1 MSVRYVESRQQ
12 GAGAA
17 EAAHP
22 LSVEGKDRPATA
34 FVPADRHE
42 PGAVAPVGPEP
53 CRCCASRR
61 DCLMAVLLRAMSP
74 DQNNPLFHSHILRAG
89 EHVFFAGDGFKFLRV
104 VKSGSVKT
112 YMTSKKGEE
121 HVVTF
126 LMPGDVLGVDALV
139 GGEHQSSAM
148 ALETTAVCTAP
159 LSRLEQLVARFSPG
173 WLSSLLAEEVRREQR
188 TLMMRSKKS
197 AESRLAAFLV
207 TLSECFRARGYSDR
221 DFKLSM
227 PRQDIGNYLGLTME
241 TVSRT
246 FTRMQ
251 CEGLLEVSRRRVI
264 IRDFDNLNE
273 VADMQPAIGHQ
284 AD

>member
-1 MSVRYVESRQQ
+1 MSVRSEATRPERIGTEAAEHWLPGEPRGSSAAASESGARHLA
-12 GAGAA
+12 GAG
-17 EAAHP
+17 
-22 LSVEGKDRPATA
+22 PA
-34 FVPADRHE
+34 
-42 PGAVAPVGPEP
+42 GGPEP
-53 CRCCASRR
+53 CRSCASRR
-61 DCLMAVLLRAMSP
+61 DCLMAVLARALPP
-74 DQNNPLFHSHILRAG
+74 DQNNHLFHSHVLHVG
-89 EHVFFAGDGFKFLRV
+89 EHVFFAGDPLKFLRV

-139 GGEHQSSAM
+139 GGEHESSAV
-148 ALETTAVCTAP
+148 ALETTAICTAP
-159 LSRLEQLVARFSPG
+159 LSRVEQLVGRFSPG
-173 WLSSLLAEEVRREQR
+173 WLLRLLAEEVRREQR

-207 TLSECFRARGYSDR
+207 NLSEGFRARGYSDR

-251 CEGLLEVSRRRVI
+251 CEGLLEVNRRRVI
-264 IRDFDNLNE
+264 IRDFDNLSD

-284 AD
+284 AG